1 MNEIDERMAKE
12 ARKTAEGLS
21 DEQILSYA
29 KGVELNAEDCKN
41 SHCKFKDDIAYMH
54 EACAA
59 VLRDYVRLRGLM
71 RNVDTIF
78 TRCAMNITHPTQA
91 YDMLYLELNRLFNGV
106 TKEADRANPQYEQN
120 IKREEELKDK
130 VYGKYAVTDARTGE
144 KKDGKYFILKID
156 AKEDL
161 ERAAVREAMKTYIA
175 EQLKCGKGIYAS
187 NVAVYAGI
195 PKSEV
200 EERWGEGG
208 TSVSAPAP
216 VANGGVL
223 REDREKMVTLYE
235 WAKETKKKVETLG
248 MFKAEGPMG
257 LFLNTALSTLGEVL
271 PNMKVADAEDNGG
284 ADNGATSGDGE
295 MSSPDEIE
303 RMVKECE
310 EFAAGE
316 ERLLHEKNAEFFY
329 NVAKRLRELAKNGK
343 GVK

>member
-1 MNEIDERMAKE
+1 MSEIDER
-12 ARKTAEGLS
+12 
-21 DEQILSYA
+21 
-29 KGVELNAEDCKN
+29 
-41 SHCKFKDDIAYMH
+41 
-54 EACAA
+54 
-59 VLRDYVRLRGLM
+59 
-71 RNVDTIF
+71 
-78 TRCAMNITHPTQA
+78 QA
-91 YDMLYLELNRLFNGV
+91 HDMFCRELNRSFNGV
-106 TKEADRANPQYEQN
+106 T
-120 IKREEELKDK
+120 EEKELKDK

-187 NVAVYAGI
+187 NVSVYAGI
-195 PKSEV
+195 PMSEV
-200 EERWGEGG
+200 EEGCGEGG
-208 TSVSAPAP
+208 TSVAASAP
-216 VANGGVL
+216 VADGGVS

-248 MFKAEGPMG
+248 MFKAAGAMG
-257 LFLNTALSTLGEVL
+257 LFLNTTLSTLGEVL
-271 PNMKVADAEDNGG
+271 PNMKVADAEDG
-284 ADNGATSGDGE
+284 DATSGAGE

>member
-1 MNEIDERMAKE
+1 MNEIDERMAQE

-29 KGVELNAEDCKN
+29 KGDELNAEDCKN
-41 SHCKFKDDIAYMH
+41 AHKDDIAYMH

-78 TRCAMNITHPTQA
+78 TRCAMNITHPNQA

-161 ERAAVREAMKTYIA
+161 ERNAVREAMKTYIA

-187 NVAVYAGI
+187 QVALYAGI
-195 PKSEV
+195 QKGEVTKSPD
-200 EERWGEGG
+200 GEGG
-208 TSVSAPAP
+208 GESA
-216 VANGGVL
+216 VTNGGVS

-248 MFKAEGPMG
+248 MFKAAGSMG
-257 LFLNTALSTLGEVL
+257 LFLNTTLSTLGEVL
-271 PNMKVADAEDNGG
+271 PNMKVADAEDG
-284 ADNGATSGDGE
+284 GATSGAGE

-316 ERLLHEKNAEFFY
+316 ERLLHEKNAAFFY